1 MLSLLWLLVIGL
13 LAGLLARAIVPGK
26 DSMGWLATMVLGVV
40 GSVVGGLL
48 LGLLTG
54 GLRDRGFGPA
64 GLIGSVIGAVIV
76 LVVYNRLAARRSMP
90 GGAGRGRA

>member
-13 LAGLLARAIVPGK
+13 VAGLLARVIVPGK
-26 DSMGWLATMVLGVV
+26 DSMSMVATLVLGVA
-40 GSVVGGLL
+40 GSLVGGLL
-48 LGLLTG
+48 LGLVTG

-76 LVVYNRLAARRSMP
+76 LLVHNRWRARC
-90 GGAGRGRA
+90 GALPRDRRA

>member
-13 LAGLLARAIVPGK
+13 IAGLLARAIVPGK
-26 DSMGWLATMVLGVV
+26 DSMSWLATMVLGVV
-40 GSVVGGLL
+40 GSVVGGML

-76 LVVYNRLAARRSMP
+76 LVIYNRLS
-90 GGAGRGRA
+90 AGRSLSHDAGRRRV

>member
-1 MLSLLWLLVIGL
+1 VLSLLWLLVIGL
-13 LAGLLARAIVPGK
+13 LAGLLARLIVPGK
-26 DSMGWLATMVLGVV
+26 DSMSLIATLVLGVA

-48 LGLLTG
+48 LGLVTG

-76 LVVYNRLAARRSMP
+76 LLLYDRWTARRSP
-90 GGAGRGRA
+90 LSHDRRA

>member
-13 LAGLLARAIVPGK
+13 VAGLLARVIVPGK
-26 DSMGWLATMVLGVV
+26 DSMSMVATLVLGVA
-40 GSVVGGLL
+40 GSLVGGLL
-48 LGLLTG
+48 LGLVTG

-76 LVVYNRLAARRSMP
+76 LLVHNRLMARR
-90 GGAGRGRA
+90 GALPRDRRA

>member
-13 LAGLLARAIVPGK
+13 VAGLLARVIVPGK
-26 DSMGWLATMVLGVV
+26 DSMSMVATLVLGVA
-40 GSVVGGLL
+40 GSLVGGLL
-48 LGLLTG
+48 LGLVTG

-76 LVVYNRLAARRSMP
+76 LLVYDRWTARR
-90 GGAGRGRA
+90 GALPHDRRA

>member
-1 MLSLLWLLVIGL
+1 MLSLLWLLLIGL
-13 LAGLLARAIVPGK
+13 VAGLLARLIVPGK
-26 DSMGWLATMVLGVV
+26 DSMSLIATLVLGVA
-40 GSVVGGLL
+40 GSLVGGLL

-76 LVVYNRLAARRSMP
+76 LLAYNRWTARR
-90 GGAGRGRA
+90 GALPRDRRV

>member
-1 MLSLLWLLVIGL
+1 MLSILWLLLVGL
-13 LAGLLARAIVPGK
+13 VAGLLARAVVPGRQAM
-26 DSMGWLATMVLGVV
+26 SLLATAVLGVA

-64 GLIGSVIGAVIV
+64 GIIGSVLGAVIV
-76 LVVYNRLAARRSMP
+76 LVAYNRLATRR
-90 GGAGRGRA
+90 RA